1 MTNSECDEP
10 GTAMATAA
18 AARLLSGDVLDHDTE
33 ADGASSALATAH
45 ASITKLGTTSIGLWD
60 AGPGV
65 DVDVELDE
73 VFLVLAGA
81 GTLTFADGS
90 TIDLRPGVLVRLS
103 AGDRTHWVVES
114 RLRKLYIA

>member
-33 ADGASSALATAH
+33 ADGASSVLATAH
-45 ASITKLGTTSIGLWD
+45 ASITTLGTTSIGLWD

-65 DVDVELDE
+65 DVDVEMDE
-73 VFLVLAGA
+73 VFLVLA

-90 TIDLRPGVLVRLS
+90 IIELRPGVLVRLH
-103 AGDRTHWVVES
+103 AGDRTHWAVTH

>member
-1 MTNSECDEP
+1 MTTPHVQGQGQRCS
-10 GTAMATAA
+10 AA
-18 AARLLSGDVLDHDTE
+18 AARLLSEDVLAHATE
-33 ADGASSALATAH
+33 SDGVSSALETAH
-45 ASITKLGTTSIGLWD
+45 ASIATLGATSIGLWD

-90 TIDLRPGVLVRLS
+90 NIELRPGVLVRLN
-103 AGDRTHWVVES
+103 AGDRTHWVVER
-114 RLRKLYIA
+114 RLRKLYVA